1 MAWLRVLLVQKHLFY
16 GDKCIT
22 NTGIL
27 TITAQETFNMLVIDT
42 QLHELVIKMIEEIE
56 THDYK
61 IVYVIAVA
69 MISTM

>member
-1 MAWLRVLLVQKHLFY
+1 
-16 GDKCIT
+16 
-22 NTGIL
+22 
-27 TITAQETFNMLVIDT
+27 MLVIDT

-61 IVYVIAVA
+61 IVDVIAVA

>member
-1 MAWLRVLLVQKHLFY
+1 
-16 GDKCIT
+16 
-22 NTGIL
+22 
-27 TITAQETFNMLVIDT
+27 MLVIDT